1 MEELKELGKIQKDI
15 NKLYARKKDLEKKVI
30 DKMVENKENGT
41 KYAENEV
48 YTLVWVFDKKID
60 YEKMKSMYPDV
71 YMLGLQT
78 SFSATKALKSM
89 DSRLFNA
96 ILRDCTTVEP
106 HYELKKEKSK

>member
-15 NKLYARKKDLEKKVI
+15 NKLYARKKDLEQKVI

-78 SFSATKALKSM
+78 SFSATKALNSM

-106 HYELKKEKSK
+106 HYELKRRKK